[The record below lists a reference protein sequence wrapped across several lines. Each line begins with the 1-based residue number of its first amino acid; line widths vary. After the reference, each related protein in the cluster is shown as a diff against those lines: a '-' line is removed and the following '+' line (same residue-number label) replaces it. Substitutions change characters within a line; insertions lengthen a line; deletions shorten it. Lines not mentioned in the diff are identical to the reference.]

1 LQAPGAAR
9 AAPPFDVCDGPLLQ
23 VVFSGGSAQAWA
35 EGTTGLSARDIAMNV
50 ALPEVD
56 GRVLTRAVS
65 FKGAAR
71 WDAAT
76 QTAVV
81 AYEPRADRI
90 DFVADLA
97 RNWLRLR
104 RLPPA
109 KRSIAIVLANYP
121 NRDGR
126 LGNGVGLDTPAG
138 TLNVLRALKDAGYDS
153 GALPDSGQA
162 LIERLAAGSTNDCTA

>member
-1 LQAPGAAR
+1 MVRL
-9 AAPPFDVCDGPLLQ
+9 PPRSTRTGTLLPYTSLVRSCDGPVLQ
-23 VVFSGGSAQAWA
+23 VVFSGGTAKAWE
-35 EGTTGLSARDIAMNV
+35 EGTAGLPARDIAMNV

-56 GRVLTRAVS
+56 GRLLTRAVS

-76 QTAVV
+76 QTSVV
-81 AYEPRADRI
+81 AYEPVADRI

-104 RLPPA
+104 RLPA
-109 KRSIAIVLANYP
+109 GKRQIAIMLANYP

-126 LGNGVGLDTPAG
+126 LGTGEIG
-138 TLNVLRALKDAGYDS
+138 RAHV
-153 GALPDSGQA
+153 
-162 LIERLAAGSTNDCTA
+162 